1 MSLESLP
8 VANVPAEELDEKKQK
23 ISDILNF
30 LGINFAKI
38 DVKPGPV
45 ISFWEIYPDKGVKVS
60 KVREVKN
67 VIESSIG
74 ITGTRVICPVPG
86 RGTIGIEIPNKS
98 LQTVNFSA
106 MISTEEFAESKMQL
120 PLALGITNEGKPFIV
135 DLVKMPHILI
145 GGSFG
150 VGKSVMLH
158 AMIASL
164 LCKKSPEELKFV
176 LIDTRLLEFM
186 AYKTIKEFIAVP
198 GYMENTIITDVS
210 DAIKTLEG
218 LKEEMILRYDI
229 LRVTGA
235 RNISDYNNMVAGGKI
250 DSSKYKHL
258 PYIVTMIDNF
268 ADLIMCAGSRFE
280 MPLCSIAQLSRAV
293 GIHLIISTPRI
304 SPDIITGLIKANFP
318 CRIAFQARL
327 VSDSLLVLDSFGP
340 EKLMGRGDCLFS
352 CGKDP
357 IRIQGSFI
365 DEYKEIADIC
375 KQIKSQDIQ
384 QGLYHLPVSNEQA
397 ECVEK
402 IKIGEFAFKF
412 ADSLFE
418 EAAKIVVE
426 TQVASTSMLQRKL
439 YIGYTRAGRIMEI
452 LAAAGIIAPLTASF
466 QTKVLIPDLETLAN
480 HIANIKNEMLDDYL
494 KSISLTCSKSNGL

>member
-1 MSLESLP
+1 MEYQLPSVNYEPLLE
-8 VANVPAEELDEKKQK
+8 VNVSDKELDEKKQR
-23 ISDILNF
+23 IQNVLNI
-30 LGINFAKI
+30 LGINFIKI
-38 DVKPGPV
+38 EEKAGPV
-45 ISFWEIYPDKGVKVS
+45 ISFWEIYTGKNVKVS
-60 KVREVKN
+60 TVKRIKEK
-67 VIESSIG
+67 IESSIG
-74 ITGTRVICPVPG
+74 IPGTRVICPVPG
-86 RGTIGIEIPNKS
+86 RGTIRIEIPNKD
-98 LQTVNFSA
+98 LRTVTFCSVA
-106 MISTEEFAESKMQL
+106 STEDFSESKMQL

-145 GGSFG
+145 GGSLG
-150 VGKSVMLH
+150 VGRSVMSH

-304 SPDIITGLIKANFP
+304 RADIITGFIKANFS
-318 CRIAFQARL
+318 CRIAFQTR
-327 VSDSLLVLDSFGP
+327 SMYDSQIVLDNLGA
-340 EKLMGRGDCLFS
+340 ETLMGRGDCLFFS
-352 CGKDP
+352 GSAL
-357 IRIQGSFI
+357 IRLQGSFI
-365 DEYKEIADIC
+365 EEKDVADIC
-375 KQIKSQDIQ
+375 KQINNQDTKL
-384 QGLYHLPVSNEQA
+384 GMYYLPVSKEQPLS
-397 ECVEK
+397 VVDVK
-402 IKIGEFAFKF
+402 MIGEFTFKY
-412 ADSLFE
+412 ADPLFE
-418 EAAKIVVE
+418 EAAKFVVE
-426 TQVASTSMLQRKL
+426 NQMVSISMLQRKFS
-439 YIGYTRAGRIMEI
+439 IGYTRAARITDI
-452 LAAAGIIAPLTASF
+452 LVVAKIITPFTMSF
-466 QTKVLIPDLETLAN
+466 QSEVLIPDLDTLSN
-480 HIANIKNEMLDDYL
+480 HIENIKKKMLDNYL
-494 KSISLTCSKSNGL
+494 KSM